1 MSGADGFYPAGTSIQ
16 LTAAPAAGFQ
26 FTGWSGNVVS
36 ADNPLTFQLNSP
48 STITANFSGA
58 PASVTITSNV
68 SAQFTIAGAGCPA
81 GTYTASTSV
90 IWTCWCRLQRH
101 GNNASRRTGHTAG
114 FCRLGQTE
122 RADESAKRNCIT
134 GAVFGMLFTTEHKL
148 TRIDFRTR
156 NHQRVGWI
164 LRFGIDRCN

>member
-1 MSGADGFYPAGTSIQ
+1 MRWAFESWADGPTSNPRDITATWPSSAYTLRFGTQYRLTRSVTGQGTVSGADGFYPAGTSIQ

-68 SAQFTIAGAGCPA
+68 SAQFTVAGCRMS
-81 GTYTASTSV
+81 GGHIHSIDQHRLDV
-90 IWTCWCRLQRH
+90 WCRLHRH
-101 GNNASRRTGHTAG
+101 GNNATRRT
-114 FCRLGQTE
+114 
-122 RADESAKRNCIT
+122 
-134 GAVFGMLFTTEHKL
+134 
-148 TRIDFRTR
+148 
-156 NHQRVGWI
+156 
-164 LRFGIDRCN
+164 